1 LQKPRDQSEAKSRG
15 SSLHMDKSWQF
26 EHANMQVYSE
36 YNQFYLQF
44 VSRNVLSLGN
54 DGGFRFDNNG
64 DNNTR
69 WRTGVTFD
77 YHWNNHL
84 TLNSGMEFEK
94 RRIENYNLFKE
105 VSVTI

>member
-1 LQKPRDQSEAKSRG
+1 
-15 SSLHMDKSWQF
+15 MDKSWQF